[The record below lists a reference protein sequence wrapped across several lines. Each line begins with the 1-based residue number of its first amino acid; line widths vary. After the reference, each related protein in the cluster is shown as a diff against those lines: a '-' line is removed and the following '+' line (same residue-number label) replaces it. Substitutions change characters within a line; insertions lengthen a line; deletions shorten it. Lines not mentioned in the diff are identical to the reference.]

1 MARRAVTSQPREI
14 LDNIRS
20 AVQEIEP
27 TAQVILYG
35 SRARG
40 DAAPDS
46 DWDILILLDGPVNAL
61 REDAITQRLFALRED
76 AITQRLFALQ
86 LETDTVLS
94 TIVYSKEDWASS
106 LYQAMPFHEN
116 VTREGITL

>member
-1 MARRAVTSQPREI
+1 MARRAVTSQSRGI
-14 LDNIRS
+14 LDHIRS

-46 DWDILILLDGPVNAL
+46 DWDILILLDDPVNAH
-61 REDAITQRLFALRED
+61 REDAITHRLFG
-76 AITQRLFALQ
+76 LQ